1 MKSFLVTGAS
11 GVVGGSVLKELLKIN
26 ECEIVLLLRAAGEK
40 DLAEKKTRI
49 LKFYGASCDDPRVTA
64 VSGDIT
70 LEQLGLEESIYQTLA
85 LKLTHIIHCAASVQL
100 DISRE
105 ESFKHSVE
113 SVKHVLKLLSLAPQ
127 CKLDYVST
135 VGVKGRRP
143 EPLREERVYS
153 HAGFFNTYEEGKYLA
168 ELEIYKA
175 MDQGFSITIHRPG
188 MIVGDSQTGKI
199 VHFQVFYHLLKL
211 ICGRYSAGFVPA
223 VTEVKID
230 TVPCDFVGRV
240 IVESVL
246 RPETSGKI
254 IHTCAGFEDSITIGD
269 LQRGAFAAFSK
280 YHVVFKPLKIIPLAL
295 FQTAASVM
303 TRFLRGRERAKFE
316 LLPQFLDYAKV
327 KQLFLNQESRKLV
340 EGWGISWPAPQD
352 YLAVCLDYY
361 AREYSLRDRES
372 STGNS

>member
-11 GVVGGSVLKELLKIN
+11 GVVGGSVLKELLKID

-40 DLAEKKTRI
+40 DLVEKKNRI
-49 LKFYGASCDDPRVTA
+49 LRFFGASCDDPRVTA

-70 LEQLGLEESIYQTLA
+70 LEKLGLEESLYQKLSS
-85 LKLTHIIHCAASVQL
+85 KLTHIIHCAASVQL

-113 SVKHVLKLLSLAPQ
+113 SVKHVLRFLASAPQ

-135 VGVKGRRP
+135 VGVKGRSP
-143 EPLREERVYS
+143 EPLREERVHS
-153 HAGFFNTYEEGKYLA
+153 HVGFFNTYEEGKYLA

-175 MDQGFSITIHRPG
+175 MGRGFSITIHRPG
-188 MIVGDSQTGKI
+188 MVVGDSQTGRI

-211 ICGRYSAGFVPA
+211 ICGRYSAGFVPS
-223 VTEVKID
+223 VGQVRID

-240 IVESVL
+240 IVGSAL

-254 IHTCAGFEDSITIGD
+254 IHTCAGFDDSVTIEN
-269 LQRGAFAAFSK
+269 LQREAFNAFTK
-280 YHVVFKPLKIIPLAL
+280 YHIAFKPLKIIPLAL

-316 LLPQFLDYAKV
+316 LLPQFLDYARV

-340 EGWGISWPAPQD
+340 EGWGINWPAPQD
-352 YLAVCLDYY
+352 YLPVCLDYY
-361 AREYSLRDRES
+361 AREYSLKDKGS
-372 STGNS
+372 SAGNN